1 MQYDFAC
8 QPGRHTLPPL
18 PYGYDE
24 LSPVIDA
31 ETLKIHHT
39 KHQQAYVEGLNRA
52 EIALQD
58 ERSRG
63 DYGYAAYWLDQL
75 AFNGSGDILHS
86 VYFAG
91 MTAPRTGGL
100 PRAQTA
106 AMLQACFGSFTAFK
120 AQFSAAA
127 KAVQGSGWALLCY
140 NTAFDRLD
148 LLQCEKHQNLTLWGC
163 LPILAL
169 DVWEHAYYLQY
180 QNRRPEY
187 VDAWW
192 SLVNWGEVERRLQLA
207 CAGQLPP
214 EMF

>member
-1 MQYDFAC
+1 MQEPYNC
-8 QPGRHTLPPL
+8 PPGRHTLPPL
-18 PYGYDE
+18 PYNYDE
-24 LSPVIDA
+24 LMPVLD
-31 ETLKIHHT
+31 EQTLRIHHG
-39 KHQQAYVEGLNRA
+39 KHQAAYVDGLNRA
-52 EIALQD
+52 ELALHQA
-58 ERSRG
+58 RARG
-63 DYGYAAYWLDQL
+63 DTTYISYWLNEL

-91 MTAPRTGGL
+91 MTAPRTGGM
-100 PRAQTA
+100 PRAQTNA
-106 AMLQACFGSFTAFK
+106 LLNACFGGFAPFK

-148 LLQCEKHQNLTLWGC
+148 MLQCHDHQNGTLWGS

-192 SLVNWGEVERRLQLA
+192 SLVNWAEVERRLQLA

-214 EMF
+214 DMF